1 MIFLS
6 NIEYINPSH
15 AKVNYIHSMP
25 LDPVYGLGKS
35 EATLMKEGILIE
47 SLPVVDLVEGKT
59 PILYVHPYTKKPF
72 YEYEDI
78 VNDNPNQQ
86 SEMNRL
92 KQQQVLMQQALDE
105 IIMKNPTPEEL
116 VDLKKRLELM
126 QKAIDDLVI
135 SNASTLEGGEK

>member
-15 AKVNYIHSMP
+15 AKVNYVHSMP
-25 LDPVYGLGKS
+25 FDPVYGLGKS

-47 SLPVVDLVEGKT
+47 SLPVKELIEGKT
-59 PILYVHPYTKKPF
+59 PVLYVHPYTKKPF

-78 VNDNPNQQ
+78 VNDNSKQQ

-105 IIMKNPTPEEL
+105 IIMKNPAPNEL
-116 VDLKKRLELM
+116 VDLKKRLELI

-135 SNASTLEGGEK
+135 STSTLEGGEK